1 MDDNTAAIK
10 TEQATRVSANLTLAK
25 QTATLAAKV
34 DGNTAAVQTQATVIN
49 GLSAQYMVKLDVN
62 GYVSGYG
69 LYNSGGTSQFLIHA
83 DRFAI
88 GRPGV
93 AARYPFIVDNGQ
105 VVIDTAV
112 IREGSIQQGK
122 IGPISFGKI
131 TDAAGNPVTAVGGKL
146 KAQYIES
153 DGIVTSY
160 LSANTGFIKTAH
172 IGNAAITRAKIGDL
186 AVDTLKLA
194 GNAVTIPK
202 FASIRSPIHGNGGS
216 QLAIELWFDVPA
228 GSWLFASFTGY
239 LGYGYGWRQA
249 NTSLYIG
256 GQLVSTGG
264 GAEAWTC
271 AAHSGGVY
279 FGSGG
284 VVRVHVE
291 FYGQDNRVGL
301 SERSLYA
308 MVVRR

>member
-1 MDDNTAAIK
+1 MASQITTLQTSVNGNTAAI
-10 TEQATRVSANLTLAK
+10 
-25 QTATLAAKV
+25 
-34 DGNTAAVQTQATVIN
+34 QTQATVVN

-93 AARYPFIVDNGQ
+93 TARYPFIVDNGQ

-112 IREGSIQQGK
+112 IRDGSIQQGK

-131 TDAAGNPVTAVGGKL
+131 TDASGNPVTTVGGRL
-146 KAQYIES
+146 KAQYIEGDS
-153 DGIVTSY
+153 IVTNY
-160 LSANTGFIKTAH
+160 FSANSAFVKTAH
-172 IGNAAITRAKIGDL
+172 IENAAITRAKIGDL

-202 FASIRSPIHGNGGS
+202 FASIRPPIHGNGGN

-228 GSWLFASFTGY
+228 DSWLFASFTGY
-239 LGYGYGWRQA
+239 LGYGHGWRQA
-249 NTSLYIG
+249 NTALYIG
-256 GQLVSTGG
+256 GQLVSGGG

-271 AAHSGGVY
+271 AAHSGAVH
-279 FGSGG
+279 FLGG
-284 VVRVHVE
+284 GMVRVHVE